1 MAIPIA
7 KKPIGAS
14 ALTPLSATSPVAAGC
29 TLTVLP
35 WISLMTVDSAKV
47 ANQFTLPPVE
57 GNARRLVTGWL
68 LLGLAALLFGGLYT
82 ILVVLSRTPFFQEII
97 PWVDFFHTALVVH
110 VNLTVLVWFLSF
122 SGVLWS
128 YTGSQRCQRCG
139 WLALALASLG
149 AAIITIAPFTGESH
163 PLMNNY
169 VPVLQNPVFF
179 VGLGVFGAGFLLLV
193 VRSCLTT
200 FDNDNRSS
208 GESSLRFG
216 LFVAVVAS
224 LFALAALLLSALGIE
239 PGFEG
244 LAYYDR
250 LFWGSGHIIQFSH
263 TQLMLVAWLWLA
275 SVSGAKLRLSPRV
288 ALLLFILG
296 LQPVLMAPVI
306 YLAFDVS
313 SGDHLFWFIQL
324 MKYGGAIAAVP
335 IGAAVTLAV
344 LERWRP
350 APGYE
355 IERNALLFS
364 LLLFGAGGVI
374 GFMISGSTVT
384 VPAHYHG
391 SIVGITLAF
400 MGLAFHLLPALGFA
414 RVEGRLARW
423 QPGLYGGGQ
432 LLHIVGLA
440 WSGGY
445 DVARKSTAVERSFE
459 QVAGMGLMGFG
470 GMLSIVGGV
479 LFLLLVYRSMSA
491 GLRARETVKAS

>member
-1 MAIPIA
+1 MF
-7 KKPIGAS
+7 
-14 ALTPLSATSPVAAGC
+14 
-29 TLTVLP
+29 
-35 WISLMTVDSAKV
+35 

-68 LLGLAALLFGGLYT
+68 LLGLSALIVGGLYT
-82 ILVVLSRTPFFQEII
+82 VLVVLSRTPYFQEII

-110 VNLTVLVWFLSF
+110 VNLTVLVWFLAF

-128 YTGSQRCQRCG
+128 YTSSTRCLSCG

-149 AAIITIAPFTGESH
+149 ALVIVVAPFTGESH

-169 VPVLQNPVFF
+169 VPVLQNTAFF
-179 VGLGVFGAGFLLLV
+179 SGLGIFGAGFTLLV
-193 VRSCLTT
+193 LRSCLTA

-216 LFVAVVAS
+216 LLVAVIAS
-224 LFALAALLLSALGIE
+224 LFALAALLLSALGID

-275 SVSGAKLRLSPRV
+275 SVSCARLRLSPRI

-306 YLAFDVS
+306 YLVFDVS

-344 LERWRP
+344 IERWR
-350 APGYE
+350 ATPGHE

-364 LLLFGAGGVI
+364 LLLFGAGGAI

-391 SIVGITLAF
+391 SIVGITIAF
-400 MGLAFHLLPALGFA
+400 MGLTYHLLPALGFA
-414 RVEGRLARW
+414 RVSGRLARW

-432 LLHIVGLA
+432 LMHIVGLA

-445 DVARKSTAVERSFE
+445 NVARKSTEVERSFE

-470 GMLSIVGGV
+470 GLVSIAGGLVFLV
-479 LFLLLVYRSMSA
+479 LVM
-491 GLRARETVKAS
+491 RAMRPAARPAS